1 MNLYTYLVDG
11 YTLAQSDKSEQNQVV
26 VGGLVCKC
34 MHVLRF
40 LRNILKNAQKSN
52 SKDIML
58 HDDDAARRRRRHHR
72 AAPLT
77 HAINSICIEIL
88 TAVQGVLA
96 IRGFRGK

>member
-1 MNLYTYLVDG
+1 M
-11 YTLAQSDKSEQNQVV
+11 AQSDKSEQNQVV

-58 HDDDAARRRRRHHR
+58 HDDDAACRRRHR

-77 HAINSICIEIL
+77 HAINSICVEIL
-88 TAVQGVLA
+88 AAVLHETCNCT
-96 IRGFRGK
+96 